1 VSPAPAAGA
10 KLETGIRAII
20 VDDDASARER
30 LRALLGQFPDV
41 SILQECNGG
50 RPAVA
55 ALRSERPDL
64 VFLDIEMPDL
74 DGFGVITEVGAARMP
89 AIIFTSAYS
98 EYAVRAFEAY
108 ALDYLLK
115 PFDSGRL
122 AAAIDRARR
131 AITDTRVAVDGPD
144 PRIAGLL
151 AHLEHQLWDKHP
163 QSVAIKV
170 GDQYVVTPLADV
182 DWIEADGNYAK
193 LWVNKRARLMTKTLG
208 TLEREVLDSEVFARV
223 HRSAIVN
230 VSRIASVEPS
240 HHGDMTL
247 VLRDGTKVPCS
258 RRYRER
264 VEQRIYF
271 SS

>member
-1 VSPAPAAGA
+1 MTLVPS
-10 KLETGIRAII
+10 IRAII

-30 LRALLGQFPDV
+30 LHSLVAQHADV
-41 SILQECNGG
+41 SILQDCDGG
-50 RPAVA
+50 LAAVA

-64 VFLDIEMPDL
+64 VFLDVEMPDL
-74 DGFGVITEVGAARMP
+74 DGFGVITEVGAASMP

-115 PFDSGRL
+115 PFDGRRL
-122 AAAIDRARR
+122 GAALDRARS
-131 AITDTRVAVDGPD
+131 ALADSRVGGPD
-144 PRIAGLL
+144 PRVAGLL

-163 QSVAIKV
+163 QSIAIKA
-170 GDQYVVTPLADV
+170 GDEYVVTPLADV
-182 DWIEADGNYAK
+182 DWIEADGNYVK
-193 LWVNKRARLMTKTLG
+193 VWVNKRARLMTKTLV
-208 TLEREVLDSEVFARV
+208 TLEREVLDSEVFVRV

-230 VSRIASVEPS
+230 TSRIASVETS
-240 HHGDMTL
+240 HHGDLTL
-247 VLRDGTKVPCS
+247 VLRDGTHVPCS

-264 VEQRIYF
+264 LEQRIYF

>member
-1 VSPAPAAGA
+1 MASLV
-10 KLETGIRAII
+10 TIRAII
-20 VDDDASARER
+20 VDDDASARDR
-30 LRALLGQFPDV
+30 LHTLLGPFEHV
-41 SILQECNGG
+41 SILRECDGG

-55 ALRSERPDL
+55 ALRNERPDL
-64 VFLDIEMPDL
+64 VFLDVEMPDL

-108 ALDYLLK
+108 AVDYLLK
-115 PFDSGRL
+115 PFDAARL
-122 AAAIDRARR
+122 AEAIG
-131 AITDTRVAVDGPD
+131 RVNVRGSD
-144 PRIAGLL
+144 PRVAGLL
-151 AHLEHQLWDKHP
+151 EHLEQRLWDKYP
-163 QSVAIKV
+163 QSIAIKA
-170 GDQYVVTPLADV
+170 GDEYLVTPVADV

-193 LWVNKRARLMTKTLG
+193 VWVNKRARLMTKTLM
-208 TLEREVLDSEVFARV
+208 TLERDVLDPEIFVRV

-230 VSRIASVEPS
+230 TSRIASLETS

-247 VLRDGTKVPCS
+247 VLRDGSHVPCS

-264 VEQRIYF
+264 LERRIYF

>member
-1 VSPAPAAGA
+1 MTLVSP
-10 KLETGIRAII
+10 IRAII

-30 LRALLGQFPDV
+30 LHSLLGQYADV
-41 SILQECNGG
+41 SILQECDGG

-55 ALRSERPDL
+55 ALRSQRPDL
-64 VFLDIEMPDL
+64 VFLDVEMPDL

-115 PFDSGRL
+115 PFDGRRL
-122 AAAIDRARR
+122 TAAIDRART
-131 AITDTRVAVDGPD
+131 AIAESRVAVRGPD
-144 PRIAGLL
+144 PRVAGLL

-163 QSVAIKV
+163 QSIAIKV

-182 DWIEADGNYAK
+182 DWIEADGNYVK
-193 LWVNKRARLMTKTLG
+193 VWVNKRARVMTKTLV
-208 TLEREVLDSEVFARV
+208 TLEREVLDSEVFVRV

-230 VSRIASVEPS
+230 TSRIASVEAS

-247 VLRDGTKVPCS
+247 VLRDGTHVPCS
-258 RRYRER
+258 RRYRDR
-264 VEQRIYF
+264 LEQKIYF

>member
-1 VSPAPAAGA
+1 MTPAPSAAV
-10 KLETGIRAII
+10 KLETTIRAII

-30 LRALLGQFPDV
+30 LHALLEQFADV

-55 ALRSERPDL
+55 ALRSESPDL
-64 VFLDIEMPDL
+64 VFLDVEMPDL

-115 PFDSGRL
+115 PFDDARL
-122 AAAIDRARR
+122 AAAINRARA
-131 AITDTRVAVDGPD
+131 AISGSRMNVQGPD
-144 PRIAGLL
+144 PRVAGLL
-151 AHLEHQLWDKHP
+151 THVEQQLWDKHP
-163 QSVAIKV
+163 QSIAIKV

-182 DWIEADGNYAK
+182 DWIEADGNYVK
-193 LWVNKRARLMTKTLG
+193 VWVNKRARLMTKTLV
-208 TLEREVLDSEVFARV
+208 TLEREVLDPEVFVRV

-230 VSRIASVEPS
+230 ASRIASVEAS

-247 VLRDGTKVPCS
+247 LLRDGTHVPCS

-264 VEQRIYF
+264 LERRIYF